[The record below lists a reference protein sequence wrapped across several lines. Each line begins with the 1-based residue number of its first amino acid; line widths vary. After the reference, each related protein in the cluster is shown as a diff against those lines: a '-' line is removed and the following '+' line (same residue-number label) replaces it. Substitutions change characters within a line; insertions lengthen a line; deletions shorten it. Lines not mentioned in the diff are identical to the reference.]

1 MALSKREAKKRQMV
15 RTGYG
20 GLAVGA
26 VLLLWGLSA
35 GVVLLEIIGA
45 VVLVLAGLAT
55 RALRSLR

>member
-1 MALSKREAKKRQMV
+1 MALSKREAKKKQMV
-15 RTGYG
+15 RSGYG

-26 VLLLWGLSA
+26 VLLLWGLS
-35 GVVLLEIIGA
+35 GGGIVLEILGA

>member
-1 MALSKREAKKRQMV
+1 MALSKREAKKKQMV

-26 VLLLWGLSA
+26 VLLLWGLT
-35 GVVLLEIIGA
+35 GGGIVLEILGA

>member
-1 MALSKREAKKRQMV
+1 MALSKREAKKKQMV

-26 VLLLWGLSA
+26 VLLLWGLSG
-35 GVVLLEIIGA
+35 GVIVLEILGA

>member
-15 RTGYG
+15 RTGYAG
-20 GLAVGA
+20 VAVGA

-35 GVVLLEIIGA
+35 GAVLLEVIGA
-45 VVLVLAGLAT
+45 VVLVVAGLAS

>member
-1 MALSKREAKKRQMV
+1 MALSKREAKKKQMV
-15 RTGYG
+15 RSGYG

-26 VLLLWGLSA
+26 VLLLWGLS
-35 GVVLLEIIGA
+35 GGGILLEILGA

>member
-1 MALSKREAKKRQMV
+1 MALSKREAKKKQMV

-26 VLLLWGLSA
+26 VLLLWGLA
-35 GVVLLEIIGA
+35 GGGILLEILGA

>member
-1 MALSKREAKKRQMV
+1 MALSKREAKKRQLV

-35 GVVLLEIIGA
+35 GAILLDVIGA
-45 VVLVLAGLAT
+45 AVLVISGWAT
-55 RALRSLR
+55 RALRGLR

>member
-1 MALSKREAKKRQMV
+1 MALSKREAKKKQMV

-26 VLLLWGLSA
+26 VLLLWGLS
-35 GVVLLEIIGA
+35 GGGILLEILGA

>member
-1 MALSKREAKKRQMV
+1 MALSKREAKKKQMV
-15 RTGYG
+15 RTGYA
-20 GLAVGA
+20 GLAAGA

-35 GVVLLEIIGA
+35 GAILLDVIGI

>member
-1 MALSKREAKKRQMV
+1 MALSKREAKKKQMV

-26 VLLLWGLSA
+26 VLLLWGLS
-35 GVVLLEIIGA
+35 GGGILLEVLGA